1 VHKDSASNTESS
13 TRISSISNS
22 SRIKAGIAKTLKG
35 KLKSSVKKS
44 QLEFEE
50 DFGFE
55 SMNLESS
62 LVEKLFSTNV
72 DGNQNAN
79 NNNSTPLKGTED
91 TSFSSLD
98 ATKSTPLIDNKKKSS
113 SRFSKIRQE
122 RLGWT
127 TKHNELA
134 EKKDFASLEA
144 KVNSINSVSDKPI
157 KTTKDLTS
165 SRGKEN
171 SMKFDK
177 QSKVSVVSKFLV
189 SFPPPLCF

>member
-79 NNNSTPLKGTED
+79 NNNSKPLKGTED
-91 TSFSSLD
+91 TSF
-98 ATKSTPLIDNKKKSS
+98 
-113 SRFSKIRQE
+113 
-122 RLGWT
+122 
-127 TKHNELA
+127 
-134 EKKDFASLEA
+134 
-144 KVNSINSVSDKPI
+144 
-157 KTTKDLTS
+157 
-165 SRGKEN
+165 
-171 SMKFDK
+171 
-177 QSKVSVVSKFLV
+177 
-189 SFPPPLCF
+189 